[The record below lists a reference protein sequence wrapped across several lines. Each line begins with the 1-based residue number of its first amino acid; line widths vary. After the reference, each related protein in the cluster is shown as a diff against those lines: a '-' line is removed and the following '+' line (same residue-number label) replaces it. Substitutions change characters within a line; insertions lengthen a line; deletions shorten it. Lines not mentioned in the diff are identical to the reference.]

1 MCTVPA
7 VIPHVA
13 HYTSDSPLQSR
24 PGTVIPVLVFS
35 NASEEAS
42 RSYQASETR
51 STQSPSPSTKRT
63 RTRYLFRR
71 DTTRS
76 NGDRKKGRC
85 TVAKVL
91 KTLGKIAKR
100 VVDVPVCIVLVTA
113 GAVAFVVSGTVQVA
127 WWVVKTAAAAV
138 GGVVACVVG
147 IVCCPC
153 LTLAYAQELED

>member
-1 MCTVPA
+1 MCTIA
-7 VIPHVA
+7 TVIPHVN
-13 HYTSDSPLQSR
+13 HYTSDSPSQSR

-35 NASEEAS
+35 NASEEGSSCDLAS
-42 RSYQASETR
+42 DTR
-51 STQSPSPSTKRT
+51 SAQSPSPSAKRT
-63 RTRYLFRR
+63 RIRYLFRR
-71 DTTRS
+71 NTTLS
-76 NGDRKKGRC
+76 HGDRKKGRG

-100 VVDVPVCIVLVTA
+100 VVDIPVCIVLVTA

-127 WWVVKTAAAAV
+127 WWVVKTAAQAV